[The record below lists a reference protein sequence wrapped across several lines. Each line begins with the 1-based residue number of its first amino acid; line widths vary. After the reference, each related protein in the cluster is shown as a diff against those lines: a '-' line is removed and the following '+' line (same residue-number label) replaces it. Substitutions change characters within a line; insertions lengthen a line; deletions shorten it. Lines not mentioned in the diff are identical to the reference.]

1 MTLSCCLQHAVQV
14 GSRGVSCFRRES
26 EISGLKSVLPR
37 PLWPL
42 QWKAGKMTL
51 SSASWHSP
59 RLATPLLI
67 SSGMMIAAA
76 MSSLVLKFK
85 TSCELIPIELIKQC
99 LADLAKLRLRRKQHT
114 VLPEISGA

>member
-1 MTLSCCLQHAVQV
+1 MATFLCRGPVGGIGSTLSSCLQHAVQN
-14 GSRGVSCFRRES
+14 GSRGGRCFRRKS
-26 EISGLKSVLPR
+26 ATSGLKSVLPR

-42 QWKAGKMTL
+42 QRKAGKMTL

-67 SSGMMIAAA
+67 FREMVIAAT

-85 TSCELIPIELIKQC
+85 PALSSFQLSLQNSVSRI
-99 LADLAKLRLRRKQHT
+99 
-114 VLPEISGA
+114 

>member
-1 MTLSCCLQHAVQV
+1 MATFLCRGPVGGIGSTLSSCLQHAVQN
-14 GSRGVSCFRRES
+14 GSRGGRCFRRKS
-26 EISGLKSVLPR
+26 ATSGLKSVLPR

-42 QWKAGKMTL
+42 QRKAGKMTL

-67 SSGMMIAAA
+67 FRGMVIAAT

-85 TSCELIPIELIKQC
+85 PALSSFQLSLQNSVSRI
-99 LADLAKLRLRRKQHT
+99 
-114 VLPEISGA
+114 